1 MLMIIIYIIEN
12 TNDYKKIKSDQ
23 KQKNWLIIIII
34 IFSQYYE

>member
-23 KQKNWLIIIII
+23 KQKTWLIIIII